1 MRKHLILAL
10 SLSLVA
16 ALAAGAQTSTSTS
29 SDSSSST
36 TSSSSTG
43 GTKMSSSTTSSTKK
57 YHRANGDITTMDSA
71 SQTFTIT
78 HGKKSWTFKTDNA
91 TKVKG
96 LGKTISFAD
105 LQVGDNVRV
114 SYTQSGGDNVA
125 ARIDVL
131 HGKKTT
137 G

>member
-10 SLSLVA
+10 SLALVT
-16 ALAAGAQTSTSTS
+16 ALAAGAQTSSSTS

-36 TSSSSTG
+36 TGSTG
-43 GTKMSSSTTSSTKK
+43 STKMSSTQK
-57 YHRANGDITTMDSA
+57 YHRANGDITTMDAA

-96 LGKTISFAD
+96 LGKAISFAD
-105 LQVGDNVRV
+105 LRVGDNVRV

>member
-16 ALAAGAQTSTSTS
+16 ALAAGAQTSSSTS
-29 SDSSSST
+29 NDSSSST
-36 TSSSSTG
+36 TTSSTTS
-43 GTKMSSSTTSSTKK
+43 GTKMSSTMSSTKK
-57 YHRANGDITTMDSA
+57 YHRANGDITTMDAA

-96 LGKTISFAD
+96 LGKAISFAD

>member
-1 MRKHLILAL
+1 MRKPLILAL
-10 SLSLVA
+10 SLALVA
-16 ALAAGAQTSTSTS
+16 ALAAGAQTSSSTS
-29 SDSSSST
+29 NDASSST
-36 TSSSSTG
+36 TTST
-43 GTKMSSSTTSSTKK
+43 TTSTKKMSSSQK
-57 YHRANGDITTMDSA
+57 YHRANGDITTMDAA

-96 LGKTISFAD
+96 LGKAISFAD